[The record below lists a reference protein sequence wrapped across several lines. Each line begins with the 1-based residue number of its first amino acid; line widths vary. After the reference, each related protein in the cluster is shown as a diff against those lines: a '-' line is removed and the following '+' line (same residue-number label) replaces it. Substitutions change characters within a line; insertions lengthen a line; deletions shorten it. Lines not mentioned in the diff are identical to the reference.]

1 MNIRFAGL
9 AIFGAYLA
17 HVMAYNFLNDDAYI
31 SFRYALNLA
40 EHGELTYNLGE
51 RVEGYTNFLWTVL
64 MSGVLYLGG
73 DVAVWS
79 RLFGVCFGAGTIIA
93 VAHYM
98 HRNGHG
104 MKGIFISGG
113 LLAAAPAFA
122 CWSTGGLETMMFTF
136 FLTMGWLTL
145 LSDASPSKAVRSPIY
160 FALAAMVRPEG
171 ILAFGLS
178 MVLTGGRWLGTG
190 RDWHGLRRILL
201 GGVWFLLIYGPYFGW
216 RVWYYGWLFP
226 NTYYVKTGAVGMWS
240 PGLNY
245 VWDWVLTHG
254 LFILPLCFMFRLAEN
269 RVNDRWLK
277 ACIAIFVLVF
287 ATHVAKVGGDF
298 MALHRFLV
306 PIMPICAVSLTLG
319 FLALLRREFIQ
330 RTPTWSGWILAIACV
345 YGSAGYAHSVNQK
358 AMMVGS
364 ENGVDSIGWLKM
376 FAGQCRTIGEWMA
389 DNMPNDASIATTAA
403 GTIPF
408 NSKLYTVDILGLNDE
423 WIAHKVPPT
432 GNRPGHTR
440 AAPESYLAS
449 KAVDVLVYHPN
460 MMETPKR
467 VGGRRLRDQKG
478 GQIRYR
484 WVTERI
490 PNLQPPY
497 FGFWR
502 KIDPS
507 TDRR

>member
-1 MNIRFAGL
+1 MNLRFAGL
-9 AIFGAYLA
+9 AVFGAYLA
-17 HVMAYNFLNDDAYI
+17 HVMGYNFLNDDAYI

-51 RVEGYTNFLWTVL
+51 RVEGYTNFLWTIL

-79 RLFGVCFGAGTIIA
+79 RLLGVCFGAATL
-93 VAHYM
+93 VAIGYFF
-98 HRNGHG
+98 HRNDHG
-104 MKGIFISGG
+104 LKSMLIAGG

-136 FLTMGWLTL
+136 FLTIGWLTL
-145 LSDASPSKAVRSPIY
+145 LSESDDTKTLRSPIY
-160 FALAAMVRPEG
+160 FAIAAMVRPEG

-178 MVLTGGRWLGTG
+178 MLLLGGRWLGTTRNG
-190 RDWHGLRRILL
+190 DGFKRIAY
-201 GGVWFLLIYGPYFGW
+201 GCAWFLIIYGPYFGW

-240 PGLNY
+240 PGLSY

-254 LFILPLCFMFRLAEN
+254 LFVLPLCFALPLWKDKAQ
-269 RVNDRWLK
+269 DRWLK
-277 ACIAIFVLVF
+277 ACTALFLLVF

-298 MALHRFLV
+298 MGLHRFLV
-306 PIMPICAVSLTLG
+306 PIMPICAVSLTLAV
-319 FLALLRREFIQ
+319 LAVLRRPFAK
-330 RTPTWSGWILAIACV
+330 RVPAWSGWIFAIVCV
-345 YGSAGYAHSVNQK
+345 YSAAGYAHSVNQK
-358 AMMVGS
+358 AMTVGS

-376 FAGQCRTIGEWMA
+376 FASQCRTIGEWMA
-389 DNMPNDASIATTAA
+389 ETAPENSSIATTAA

-408 NSKLYTVDILGLNDE
+408 YSRLYTVDILGLNDE
-423 WIAHKVPPT
+423 WIAHEVPAQ

-449 KAVDVLVYHPN
+449 KSVDYLLYHPQV
-460 MMETPKR
+460 METPR
-467 VGGRRLRDQKG
+467 RASGRQLRDGKG
-478 GQIRYR
+478 DHVRYT
-484 WVTERI
+484 WTVERI
-490 PNLQPPY
+490 PNLKSDESKPAY

-502 KIDPS
+502 KVEP
-507 TDRR
+507 